1 MSEVDRA
8 ELSFVLCNI
17 SLAHLMVNLHLQRY
31 MFVQM
36 FDRFRPYFTVFVSG
50 IPAMFAIPLMARLYR
65 YPSVLVSLYT
75 SLCFNFSILF
85 NDI

>member
-1 MSEVDRA
+1 MDY
-8 ELSFVLCNI
+8 FC
-17 SLAHLMVNLHLQRY
+17 SLVNLRLQRY

-85 NDI
+85 YDI